1 MNTTVRIVSNK
12 TTVRF
17 PASLPGEKGEAANR
31 SGCVMVSPS
40 TSGSSALTT
49 GTSKAVVRIPSELGG
64 MVLTDA
70 GAGLATPSNSGAV
83 SVQMR
88 RVRAGASVNMLTTE
102 ITIDQNEYD
111 SVTAATAGIINQ
123 SNRAVQAGDHIHFDV
138 TSAGNS
144 ALGLVISFTFQPV

>member
-1 MNTTVRIVSNK
+1 
-12 TTVRF
+12 
-17 PASLPGEKGEAANR
+17 
-31 SGCVMVSPS
+31 MVSPS

-111 SVTAATAGIINQ
+111 SVTGTAGIINQ
-123 SNRAVQAGDHIHFDV
+123 SNRVVQAGDHIHFDV
-138 TSAGNS
+138 TAAGNS

>member
-1 MNTTVRIVSNK
+1 MADVTLEIVEATPIELNLSGAVPTV
-12 TTVRF
+12 
-17 PASLPGEKGEAANR
+17 R

-111 SVTAATAGIINQ
+111 SVTGTAGIINQ

-138 TSAGNS
+138 TAAGNS

>member
-12 TTVRF
+12 TTLRF

-70 GAGLATPSNSGAV
+70 GAGLSSPSTSGPV
-83 SVQMR
+83 TVQMR

-102 ITIDQNEYD
+102 IAIDQNEYD
-111 SVTAATAGIINQ
+111 SVTGTAGIINQ